1 MIKPATTSKID
12 QSHTNENTRN
22 SMEDTK
28 LTTTITVKDYR
39 SYRDVKDREKLAALI
54 HDRFMER
61 YIEPFENNP
70 SKHGFSMMAVSCLM
84 IEALFCFQK
93 GRKRTGEKGGVVFD
107 QYFSNSPNLKVFAG
121 LGQDF
126 YTEVRCGILHQGE
139 TYSGWKILRKGT
151 LLQNET
157 KTINATKFMKALKS
171 DLREY
176 TDNLRRKPFQ
186 SKMWR
191 CVIRKLDHIC
201 NNCFTERSS

>member
-1 MIKPATTSKID
+1 
-12 QSHTNENTRN
+12 
-22 SMEDTK
+22 MEDTK
-28 LTTTITVKDYR
+28 LITTVTVKDYR
-39 SYRDVKDREKLAALI
+39 SYKNAKDREKLADLI
-54 HDRFMER
+54 YNRFMER

-84 IEALFCFQK
+84 IETLFCFQK
-93 GRKRTGEKGGVVFD
+93 GGKKTGEAGGVVFD

-121 LGQDF
+121 LGPAF

-139 TYSGWKILRKGT
+139 TYAGWKILRKGT
-151 LLQNET
+151 LLQAET

-176 TDNLRRKPFQ
+176 TDNLRCEPFS

-191 CVIRKLDHIC
+191 YVIRKLNYIC
-201 NNCFTERSS
+201 DNCFTERSS